1 MYTLGGQGAAMGLY
15 SPGRWNGSLYSLYG
29 WAPFSF
35 FKLFFK
41 ELLKSPTVLKSGFCS
56 RQHSGSHPGRS
67 RHAIPVDQ
75 KANGAQGLRFEKIV
89 S

>member
-1 MYTLGGQGAAMGLY
+1 MYTLGGQGGAMGLY
-15 SPGRWNGSLYSLYG
+15 SPVRCVGMVYG

-35 FKLFFK
+35 FKHFFK